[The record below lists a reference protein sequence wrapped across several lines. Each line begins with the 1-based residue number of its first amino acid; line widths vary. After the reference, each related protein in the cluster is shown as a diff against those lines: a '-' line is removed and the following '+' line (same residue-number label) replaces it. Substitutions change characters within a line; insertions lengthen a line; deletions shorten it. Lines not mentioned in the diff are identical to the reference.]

1 MVQMNSDKIIQ
12 GTMRKIIF
20 LLFFFILSKGLTGQ
34 KLYFVGL
41 PQKILKHGDYRQ
53 NIEIGKYYYSRH
65 NWEKAVEHF
74 NQCSALSRRR
84 NHYSYLTRSYL
95 YLNDLPN
102 AKQTLKRIRSRE
114 EKQLLRL
121 AIIEISSYGKDPKFN
136 KNNIDRIIMERQ
148 YVIDKTK
155 SSIIA
160 MAKNHIPN
168 FGD

>member
-1 MVQMNSDKIIQ
+1 
-12 GTMRKIIF
+12 MRKILF
-20 LLFFFILSKGLTGQ
+20 LLFFFILSKGLSGQ
-34 KLYFVGL
+34 RLYFVGL

-74 NQCSALSRRR
+74 NQCSALSRRTK
-84 NHYSYLTRSYL
+84 HYSYLTLSYL

-102 AKQTLKRIRSRE
+102 AKKALKRIRSRK

-121 AIIEISSYGKDPKFN
+121 SIIEISSYGKDPKFN
-136 KNNIDRIIMERQ
+136 KNNIDRIIMDRQ

-155 SSIIA
+155 SNIIA

>member
-1 MVQMNSDKIIQ
+1 
-12 GTMRKIIF
+12 MRKILF
-20 LLFFFILSKGLTGQ
+20 LLFFFILSKGISGQ
-34 KLYFVGL
+34 RLYFVGL

-53 NIEIGKYYYSRH
+53 NIEVGKYYYSRH

-74 NQCSALSRRR
+74 NQCSALSRRTK
-84 NHYSYLTRSYL
+84 HYSYLTRSYL

-102 AKQTLKRIRSRE
+102 AKKALKRIRSRK

-121 AIIEISSYGKDPKFN
+121 TIIEISSYGKDPKFN
-136 KNNIDRIIMERQ
+136 KNNIDRIIMDRQ

-155 SSIIA
+155 SNIIA

>member
-1 MVQMNSDKIIQ
+1 
-12 GTMRKIIF
+12 MRKILF
-20 LLFFFILSKGLTGQ
+20 LLFFFILSKGLSGQ
-34 KLYFVGL
+34 RLYFVGL

-74 NQCSALSRRR
+74 IQCSALSRRTK
-84 NHYSYLTRSYL
+84 HYSYLTRSYL
-95 YLNDLPN
+95 YLNDFPN
-102 AKQTLKRIRSRE
+102 AKKTLKRIRSRK

-121 AIIEISSYGKDPKFN
+121 SIIEISSYGKDPKFN
-136 KNNIDRIIMERQ
+136 KNNIDRIIMDRQ

-155 SSIIA
+155 SNIIA

>member
-1 MVQMNSDKIIQ
+1 
-12 GTMRKIIF
+12 MRKILF
-20 LLFFFILSKGLTGQ
+20 LLFFFILSKGLSGQ
-34 KLYFVGL
+34 RLYFVGL

-74 NQCSALSRRR
+74 NQCSALSRRTK
-84 NHYSYLTRSYL
+84 HYSYLTRSYL
-95 YLNDLPN
+95 YLNDLSN
-102 AKQTLKRIRSRE
+102 AKKTLKSIRSRK

-121 AIIEISSYGKDPKFN
+121 AIIEIGSYGKDTKFN
-136 KNNIDRIIMERQ
+136 KNNIDRIIMDRQ

-155 SSIIA
+155 SNIIA

>member
-1 MVQMNSDKIIQ
+1 
-12 GTMRKIIF
+12 MRKILF
-20 LLFFFILSKGLTGQ
+20 LLFFFILTKGLSGQ
-34 KLYFVGL
+34 RLYFVGL

-74 NQCSALSRRR
+74 NQCSALSRRTK
-84 NHYSYLTRSYL
+84 HYSYLTRSYL

-102 AKQTLKRIRSRE
+102 AKKALKRIRSRK

-136 KNNIDRIIMERQ
+136 KNNIDRIIMDRQ

-155 SSIIA
+155 SNIIA

>member
-1 MVQMNSDKIIQ
+1 MVQMNSDKTIQ

-34 KLYFVGL
+34 KLYFVGQ

-74 NQCSALSRRR
+74 NQCSALSRRK
-84 NHYSYLTRSYL
+84 NHYPYLTRSYL

-102 AKQTLKRIRSRE
+102 AKQTLKKIRSRE
-114 EKQLLRL
+114 KKQLLRL

-155 SSIIA
+155 SNIIA

>member
-1 MVQMNSDKIIQ
+1 MKKIL
-12 GTMRKIIF
+12 F

-34 KLYFVGL
+34 RLFFVGL

-74 NQCSALSRRR
+74 IQCSALSRRTK
-84 NHYSYLTRSYL
+84 HYSYLTRSYL

-102 AKQTLKRIRSRE
+102 AKKALKRIRSRK

-121 AIIEISSYGKDPKFN
+121 SIIEISSYGKDPKFN
-136 KNNIDRIIMERQ
+136 KNNIDRIIMDRQ

-155 SSIIA
+155 SNIIA

>member
-1 MVQMNSDKIIQ
+1 
-12 GTMRKIIF
+12 MRKILF
-20 LLFFFILSKGLTGQ
+20 LLFFFILSKGLSGQ
-34 KLYFVGL
+34 RLYFVGL

-74 NQCSALSRRR
+74 NQCSVLSRRTK
-84 NHYSYLTRSYL
+84 HYSYLTRSYL

-102 AKQTLKRIRSRE
+102 AKKALKRIRSRK
-114 EKQLLRL
+114 EKLLLRL
-121 AIIEISSYGKDPKFN
+121 SIIEISSYGKDPKFN
-136 KNNIDRIIMERQ
+136 KNNIDRIIMDRQ

-155 SSIIA
+155 SNIIA

>member
-1 MVQMNSDKIIQ
+1 
-12 GTMRKIIF
+12 MRKILF
-20 LLFFFILSKGLTGQ
+20 LLFFFILSKGLSGQ
-34 KLYFVGL
+34 RLYFVGL

-74 NQCSALSRRR
+74 NQCSALSRRTK
-84 NHYSYLTRSYL
+84 HYSYLTRSYL
-95 YLNDLPN
+95 YLNDLSN
-102 AKQTLKRIRSRE
+102 AKKTLKSIRSRK

-121 AIIEISSYGKDPKFN
+121 AIIEIGSYGKDPKFN
-136 KNNIDRIIMERQ
+136 KNNIDRIIMARQ

-155 SSIIA
+155 SNIIA

>member
-1 MVQMNSDKIIQ
+1 
-12 GTMRKIIF
+12 MRKILF
-20 LLFFFILSKGLTGQ
+20 LLFFFILSKGLSGQ
-34 KLYFVGL
+34 RLYFVGL

-53 NIEIGKYYYSRH
+53 NIEIGNYYYSRH

-74 NQCSALSRRR
+74 NQCSVLSRRTK
-84 NHYSYLTRSYL
+84 HYSYLTRSYL

-102 AKQTLKRIRSRE
+102 AKKALKRIRSRK

-121 AIIEISSYGKDPKFN
+121 TIIEISSYGKDPKFN
-136 KNNIDRIIMERQ
+136 KNNIDRIIMDRQ

-155 SSIIA
+155 SNIIA

>member
-1 MVQMNSDKIIQ
+1 
-12 GTMRKIIF
+12 MRKILF
-20 LLFFFILSKGLTGQ
+20 LLFFFILSKGLSGQ
-34 KLYFVGL
+34 RLYFVGL

-53 NIEIGKYYYSRH
+53 NIEIGKYYFSRH

-74 NQCSALSRRR
+74 NQCSALSRRTK
-84 NHYSYLTRSYL
+84 HYSYLTRSYL

-102 AKQTLKRIRSRE
+102 AKKALKRIRSRK

-136 KNNIDRIIMERQ
+136 KNNIDRIIMDRQ

-155 SSIIA
+155 SNIIA

>member
-1 MVQMNSDKIIQ
+1 
-12 GTMRKIIF
+12 MRKILF

-34 KLYFVGL
+34 RLYFVGL

-74 NQCSALSRRR
+74 NQCSALSRRTK
-84 NHYSYLTRSYL
+84 HYSYLTRSYL

-102 AKQTLKRIRSRE
+102 AKKALKRIRSRK

-136 KNNIDRIIMERQ
+136 KNNIDRIIMDRQ

-155 SSIIA
+155 SNIIA

>member
-1 MVQMNSDKIIQ
+1 
-12 GTMRKIIF
+12 MRKILF
-20 LLFFFILSKGLTGQ
+20 LLFFFILSKGLSGQ

-41 PQKILKHGDYRQ
+41 PQKILKRGDYRQ
-53 NIEIGKYYYSRH
+53 NIEIGKYYYSRN

-74 NQCSALSRRR
+74 NQCSALSKRT

-95 YLNDLPN
+95 YMNDLPN
-102 AKQTLKRIRSRE
+102 AIQTLKKIRSRQ
-114 EKQLLRL
+114 EKQLLHL
-121 AIIEISSYGKDPKFN
+121 VIIEISSFGKNPKFN

-155 SSIIA
+155 SNIIA

>member
-1 MVQMNSDKIIQ
+1 
-12 GTMRKIIF
+12 MRKILF
-20 LLFFFILSKGLTGQ
+20 LLFFLISSKGLSGQ
-34 KLYFVGL
+34 RLYFVGL

-74 NQCSALSRRR
+74 NQCSALSRRTK
-84 NHYSYLTRSYL
+84 HYSYLTRSYL

-102 AKQTLKRIRSRE
+102 AKKALKRIRSRK

-121 AIIEISSYGKDPKFN
+121 SIIEISSYGKDPKFN
-136 KNNIDRIIMERQ
+136 KKNIDKIIMDRQ

-155 SSIIA
+155 SNIIA

>member
-1 MVQMNSDKIIQ
+1 
-12 GTMRKIIF
+12 MRKILF
-20 LLFFFILSKGLTGQ
+20 LLFFFILSKGLSGQ
-34 KLYFVGL
+34 RLYFVGL

-74 NQCSALSRRR
+74 NQCSALSRRTK
-84 NHYSYLTRSYL
+84 HYSYLTRSYL

-102 AKQTLKRIRSRE
+102 AKKTLKRIRSRK

-121 AIIEISSYGKDPKFN
+121 SIIKISSYGKDPKFN
-136 KNNIDRIIMERQ
+136 KNNIDRIIMDRQ

-155 SSIIA
+155 SNIIA

>member
-1 MVQMNSDKIIQ
+1 
-12 GTMRKIIF
+12 MRKILF

-34 KLYFVGL
+34 RLYFVGL

-74 NQCSALSRRR
+74 NQCSALSRRTK
-84 NHYSYLTRSYL
+84 HYSYLTRSYL

-102 AKQTLKRIRSRE
+102 AKKALKRIRPRK
-114 EKQLLRL
+114 EKLLLRL
-121 AIIEISSYGKDPKFN
+121 SIIEISSYGKDPKFN
-136 KNNIDRIIMERQ
+136 KNNIDRIIMDRQ

-155 SSIIA
+155 SNIIA

>member
-74 NQCSALSRRR
+74 NQCSALSSRT

-102 AKQTLKRIRSRE
+102 AKQTLKRIRSSE
-114 EKQLLRL
+114 KKQLLRL
-121 AIIEISSYGKDPKFN
+121 AIIEISSYG
-136 KNNIDRIIMERQ
+136 
-148 YVIDKTK
+148 
-155 SSIIA
+155 
-160 MAKNHIPN
+160 
-168 FGD
+168 

>member
-1 MVQMNSDKIIQ
+1 
-12 GTMRKIIF
+12 MRKILF
-20 LLFFFILSKGLTGQ
+20 LLFFFILSKGLSAQ
-34 KLYFVGL
+34 RLYFVGL

-74 NQCSALSRRR
+74 NQCSALSRRTK
-84 NHYSYLTRSYL
+84 HYSYLTRSYL

-102 AKQTLKRIRSRE
+102 AKKALKRIRSRK

-121 AIIEISSYGKDPKFN
+121 SIIEISSYGKDPKFN
-136 KNNIDRIIMERQ
+136 KNNIDRIIMDRQ

-155 SSIIA
+155 SNIIA

>member
-1 MVQMNSDKIIQ
+1 
-12 GTMRKIIF
+12 MRKILF
-20 LLFFFILSKGLTGQ
+20 LLFFFILSKGLSGQ
-34 KLYFVGL
+34 RLYFVGL

-74 NQCSALSRRR
+74 NQCSALSRRTK
-84 NHYSYLTRSYL
+84 HYSYLTRSYL

-102 AKQTLKRIRSRE
+102 AKKALKRIRSRK

-121 AIIEISSYGKDPKFN
+121 SIIKISSYGKDPKFN
-136 KNNIDRIIMERQ
+136 KNNIDRIIMDRQ

-155 SSIIA
+155 SNIIA

>member
-1 MVQMNSDKIIQ
+1 
-12 GTMRKIIF
+12 MRKILF

-34 KLYFVGL
+34 RLYFVGL

-74 NQCSALSRRR
+74 NQCSVLSRRTK
-84 NHYSYLTRSYL
+84 HYSYLTRSYL

-102 AKQTLKRIRSRE
+102 AKQTLKRIRSRK

-121 AIIEISSYGKDPKFN
+121 TIIEISSYGKDPKFN
-136 KNNIDRIIMERQ
+136 KNNIDRIIMDRQ

-155 SSIIA
+155 SNIIA

>member
-1 MVQMNSDKIIQ
+1 
-12 GTMRKIIF
+12 MRKILF
-20 LLFFFILSKGLTGQ
+20 LLFFFILSKGLIGQ
-34 KLYFVGL
+34 RLYFVGL

-74 NQCSALSRRR
+74 NQCSVLSRRTK
-84 NHYSYLTRSYL
+84 HYSYLTRSYL

-102 AKQTLKRIRSRE
+102 AKKALKRIRSRK

-121 AIIEISSYGKDPKFN
+121 AIIEISSYGKDPNFN

-155 SSIIA
+155 SNIIA

>member
-1 MVQMNSDKIIQ
+1 
-12 GTMRKIIF
+12 MRKILF
-20 LLFFFILSKGLTGQ
+20 LLFFFILSKGLSGQ
-34 KLYFVGL
+34 RLYFVGL

-53 NIEIGKYYYSRH
+53 NIELGKYYFSRH

-74 NQCSALSRRR
+74 NQCSALSRRTK
-84 NHYSYLTRSYL
+84 HYSYLTRSYL

-102 AKQTLKRIRSRE
+102 AKKALKRIRSRK
-114 EKQLLRL
+114 EKLLLRL
-121 AIIEISSYGKDPKFN
+121 SIIEISSYGKDPKFN
-136 KNNIDRIIMERQ
+136 KNNIDRIIMDRQ

-155 SSIIA
+155 SNIIA

>member
-1 MVQMNSDKIIQ
+1 
-12 GTMRKIIF
+12 MRKILF
-20 LLFFFILSKGLTGQ
+20 LLFFFILSKGITGQ
-34 KLYFVGL
+34 RLYFVGL

-74 NQCSALSRRR
+74 NQCSALSRRTK
-84 NHYSYLTRSYL
+84 HYSYLTRSYL

-102 AKQTLKRIRSRE
+102 AKKALKRIRSRK

-121 AIIEISSYGKDPKFN
+121 SIIEISSYGKDPKFN
-136 KNNIDRIIMERQ
+136 KNNIDRIIMDRQ

-155 SSIIA
+155 SNIIA

>member
-1 MVQMNSDKIIQ
+1 
-12 GTMRKIIF
+12 MRKILF
-20 LLFFFILSKGLTGQ
+20 LLFFFILSKGLSGQ
-34 KLYFVGL
+34 RLYFVGL

-74 NQCSALSRRR
+74 NQCSVLSRRTK
-84 NHYSYLTRSYL
+84 HYSYLTRSYL

-102 AKQTLKRIRSRE
+102 AKKALKRIRSRK

-121 AIIEISSYGKDPKFN
+121 SIIKISSYGKDPKFN
-136 KNNIDRIIMERQ
+136 KNNIDRIIMDRQ

-155 SSIIA
+155 SNIIA

>member
-1 MVQMNSDKIIQ
+1 
-12 GTMRKIIF
+12 MRKILF
-20 LLFFFILSKGLTGQ
+20 LLFFFILSKGLSGQ
-34 KLYFVGL
+34 RLYFVGL

-53 NIEIGKYYYSRH
+53 NIEIGKYYFSRH

-74 NQCSALSRRR
+74 NQCSALSRRTK
-84 NHYSYLTRSYL
+84 HYSYLTRSYL

-102 AKQTLKRIRSRE
+102 AKKALKRIRSRK
-114 EKQLLRL
+114 EKLLLRL
-121 AIIEISSYGKDPKFN
+121 SIIEISSYGKDPKFN
-136 KNNIDRIIMERQ
+136 KNNIDRIIMDRQ

-155 SSIIA
+155 SNIIA

>member
-1 MVQMNSDKIIQ
+1 
-12 GTMRKIIF
+12 MRKILF
-20 LLFFFILSKGLTGQ
+20 LLFFFILSKGISGQ
-34 KLYFVGL
+34 RLYFVGL
-41 PQKILKHGDYRQ
+41 PQKILKHGDYHQ

-74 NQCSALSRRR
+74 IQCSALSRRTK
-84 NHYSYLTRSYL
+84 HYSYLTRSYL

-102 AKQTLKRIRSRE
+102 AKKALIRIRSRK

-121 AIIEISSYGKDPKFN
+121 SIIKISSYGKDPKFN
-136 KNNIDRIIMERQ
+136 KNNIDRIIMDRQ

-155 SSIIA
+155 SNIIA

>member
-1 MVQMNSDKIIQ
+1 
-12 GTMRKIIF
+12 MRKILF
-20 LLFFFILSKGLTGQ
+20 LLFFFILSKGLSGQ
-34 KLYFVGL
+34 RLYFVGL

-74 NQCSALSRRR
+74 NQCSALSRRTK
-84 NHYSYLTRSYL
+84 HYSYLTRSYL

-102 AKQTLKRIRSRE
+102 AKKALKRIRSRK

-121 AIIEISSYGKDPKFN
+121 SIIEISSYGKDPKFN
-136 KNNIDRIIMERQ
+136 KNNIDRIIMDRQ

-155 SSIIA
+155 SNIIA

>member
-1 MVQMNSDKIIQ
+1 
-12 GTMRKIIF
+12 MRKILF
-20 LLFFFILSKGLTGQ
+20 LLFFFILSKGLSGQ
-34 KLYFVGL
+34 RLYFVGL

-74 NQCSALSRRR
+74 NQCSALSRRTK
-84 NHYSYLTRSYL
+84 HYSYLTRSYL

-102 AKQTLKRIRSRE
+102 AKKALKRIRSRK
-114 EKQLLRL
+114 EKLLLRL
-121 AIIEISSYGKDPKFN
+121 SIIEISSYGKDPKFN
-136 KNNIDRIIMERQ
+136 KNNIDRIIMDRQ

-155 SSIIA
+155 SNIIA

>member
-1 MVQMNSDKIIQ
+1 
-12 GTMRKIIF
+12 MRKILF
-20 LLFFFILSKGLTGQ
+20 LLFFFILSKGLPGQ
-34 KLYFVGL
+34 RLYFVGL

-53 NIEIGKYYYSRH
+53 NIELGKYYYSRH

-74 NQCSALSRRR
+74 IQCSALSRRTK
-84 NHYSYLTRSYL
+84 HYSYLTRSYL

-102 AKQTLKRIRSRE
+102 AKKALKRIRSRK

-121 AIIEISSYGKDPKFN
+121 SIIEISSYGKDPKFN
-136 KNNIDRIIMERQ
+136 KNNIDRIIMDRQ

-155 SSIIA
+155 SNIIA

>member
-1 MVQMNSDKIIQ
+1 
-12 GTMRKIIF
+12 MRKILF
-20 LLFFFILSKGLTGQ
+20 LLFFFILSKGLSGQ
-34 KLYFVGL
+34 RLYFVGL

-74 NQCSALSRRR
+74 NQCSALSRRTK
-84 NHYSYLTRSYL
+84 HYSYLTRSYL
-95 YLNDLPN
+95 YLNDLLN
-102 AKQTLKRIRSRE
+102 AKKALKRIRSRK

-136 KNNIDRIIMERQ
+136 KNNIDKIIMDRQ

-155 SSIIA
+155 SNIIA

>member
-1 MVQMNSDKIIQ
+1 
-12 GTMRKIIF
+12 MRKILF

-34 KLYFVGL
+34 RLYFVGL

-74 NQCSALSRRR
+74 NQCSALSRRTK
-84 NHYSYLTRSYL
+84 HYSYLTRSYL
-95 YLNDLPN
+95 YLNYLPN
-102 AKQTLKRIRSRE
+102 AKQTLKRIRSRK
-114 EKQLLRL
+114 EKQLLGL
-121 AIIEISSYGKDPKFN
+121 TIIEISSYGKDPKFN

-155 SSIIA
+155 SNIIA

>member
-1 MVQMNSDKIIQ
+1 
-12 GTMRKIIF
+12 MRKIIF
-20 LLFFFILSKGLTGQ
+20 LLFFFILSKGLSGQ
-34 KLYFVGL
+34 RLYFVGL

-74 NQCSALSRRR
+74 IQCSALSRRTK
-84 NHYSYLTRSYL
+84 HYSYLTRSYL

-102 AKQTLKRIRSRE
+102 AKQTLKRIRSRK

-121 AIIEISSYGKDPKFN
+121 SIIEISSYGKDPKFN
-136 KNNIDRIIMERQ
+136 KNNIDRIIMDRQ

-155 SSIIA
+155 SNIIA

>member
-1 MVQMNSDKIIQ
+1 
-12 GTMRKIIF
+12 MRKILF

-34 KLYFVGL
+34 RLYFVGL

-74 NQCSALSRRR
+74 IQCSALSRRTK
-84 NHYSYLTRSYL
+84 HYSYLTRSYL

-102 AKQTLKRIRSRE
+102 AKKALKRIRSRK

-121 AIIEISSYGKDPKFN
+121 TIIEISSYGKDPKFN
-136 KNNIDRIIMERQ
+136 KNNIDRIIMDRQ

-155 SSIIA
+155 SNIIA

>member
-1 MVQMNSDKIIQ
+1 
-12 GTMRKIIF
+12 MRKILF
-20 LLFFFILSKGLTGQ
+20 LLFFFILSKGLIGQ
-34 KLYFVGL
+34 RLYFVGL

-53 NIEIGKYYYSRH
+53 NIEIGKYYYSH
-65 NWEKAVEHF
+65 NNWEKAVEHF
-74 NQCSALSRRR
+74 IQCSALSRRTK
-84 NHYSYLTRSYL
+84 HYPYLTRSYL

-102 AKQTLKRIRSRE
+102 AKKALQRIRSRK

-121 AIIEISSYGKDPKFN
+121 SIIKISSYGKDPKFN
-136 KNNIDRIIMERQ
+136 KNNIDRIIMDRQ

-155 SSIIA
+155 SNIIA

>member
-74 NQCSALSRRR
+74 NQCSALSSRT

-102 AKQTLKRIRSRE
+102 AKQTLKKIRSRKK
-114 EKQLLRL
+114 KQLLRL

-136 KNNIDRIIMERQ
+136 KNNIYR
-148 YVIDKTK
+148 
-155 SSIIA
+155 
-160 MAKNHIPN
+160 
-168 FGD
+168 

>member
-1 MVQMNSDKIIQ
+1 
-12 GTMRKIIF
+12 MRKILF
-20 LLFFFILSKGLTGQ
+20 LLLFFILSKGLSGQ
-34 KLYFVGL
+34 RLYFVGL

-74 NQCSALSRRR
+74 NQCSALSRRTK
-84 NHYSYLTRSYL
+84 HYSYLTRSYL

-102 AKQTLKRIRSRE
+102 AKKALKRIRSRK

-136 KNNIDRIIMERQ
+136 KNNIDRIIMDRQ

-155 SSIIA
+155 SNIIA

>member
-1 MVQMNSDKIIQ
+1 
-12 GTMRKIIF
+12 MRKILF
-20 LLFFFILSKGLTGQ
+20 LLFFFILSKGLSAQ
-34 KLYFVGL
+34 RLYFVGL

-74 NQCSALSRRR
+74 NQCSVLSRRTK
-84 NHYSYLTRSYL
+84 HYSYLTRSYL

-102 AKQTLKRIRSRE
+102 AKQTLKRIRSRK

-121 AIIEISSYGKDPKFN
+121 SIIKISSYGKDPKFN
-136 KNNIDRIIMERQ
+136 KNNIDRIIMDRQ

-155 SSIIA
+155 SNIIA